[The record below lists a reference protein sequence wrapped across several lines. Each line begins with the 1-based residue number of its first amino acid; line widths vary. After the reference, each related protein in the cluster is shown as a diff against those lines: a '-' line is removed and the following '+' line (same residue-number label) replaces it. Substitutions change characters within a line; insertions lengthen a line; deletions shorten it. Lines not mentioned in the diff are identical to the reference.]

1 MTTALYNQD
10 GHWGIPGYIWP
21 AVVGTSLAAHVSIVL
36 FGLEDFSW
44 KVQEPPVP
52 PEAEIVL
59 ESGGLEFEAIS
70 AVATAPKEM
79 IAPDNVSVVK
89 ATETSQPILQQPS
102 SIVSQPIESTALQP
116 VQTPTAQVSS
126 LPATPLDMVDA
137 SGAMVVEAEEKSATE
152 SDPLPLNR
160 TEPTTVETVDPSVG
174 EASTTVPSTV
184 TEAAQVAP
192 PTSTVVSLAPVAA
205 TAVIAPTSAP
215 PSANSGSN
223 SATVNY
229 APVTEPTS
237 IVSPVTASSVST
249 EIDGVVASD
258 GTSVEVAVP
267 VTAVTPSQSENDAF
281 AVTSVEAASTQTVSP
296 LVPSPQGGAVSNTVE
311 PSSVTVATPTTSV
324 QTVQPAEQQL
334 AAIRPSETEL
344 SAISPSEPQQSAISA
359 SPQSSDPT
367 PNVPPVEIASIDP
380 LAKVTNYVAGYDAGE
395 CAHLS
400 VMSAGTDTAS
410 VTAFGAGI
418 APFAVFDQSFAAS
431 QGYEANIELRLVT
444 RPQCALL
451 DAIGFSNGIEAAGLV
466 ELERTVVKSGSSVS
480 GLIQRDLPIERIAAA
495 ETAGL
500 ELNGK
505 GPPEIYL
512 IDDAGS
518 IHDGR
523 EFVLPA
529 SNAVTAGGWRFAIP
543 VTLISRVEEET
554 ALLLAI
560 WNRPKDR
567 QPRRFSKLG
576 ANRIAE
582 VLEAPG
588 VYSLSAFKVL
598 R

>member
-1 MTTALYNQD
+1 MTTVLYNQD
-10 GHWGIPGYIWP
+10 GQWSIPGYIWP
-21 AVVGTSLAAHVSIVL
+21 AVLGTSLAAHVSIVL

-44 KVQEPPVP
+44 QVQEPSVP

-59 ESGGLEFEAIS
+59 ESGGLDFEAIS
-70 AVATAPKEM
+70 GVT
-79 IAPDNVSVVK
+79 IAPQDVIAADNVSVVQP
-89 ATETSQPILQQPS
+89 TEISQPVLQQPP
-102 SIVSQPIESTALQP
+102 SIISQPVESAALKP
-116 VQTPTAQVSS
+116 VQTPAVSVPS
-126 LPATPLDMVDA
+126 
-137 SGAMVVEAEEKSATE
+137 SSAV
-152 SDPLPLNR
+152 SIA
-160 TEPTTVETVDPSVG
+160 TVDPSNTIVV
-174 EASTTVPSTV
+174 EAQESIAPEAATQPDAQTKPTTIEKIDPSVDVVATTVPSTV
-184 TEAAQVAP
+184 TEAVVP
-192 PTSTVVSLAPVAA
+192 TSPTSTVVSLAPVTA
-205 TAVIAPTSAP
+205 TDVVTLALV
-215 PSANSGSN
+215 PSPVSSGANA
-223 SATVNY
+223 ATVNS
-229 APVTEPTS
+229 APVAAPTG
-237 IVSPVTASSVST
+237 VVTPVTANTVETEDDDVVVST
-249 EIDGVVASD
+249 GP
-258 GTSVEVAVP
+258 SVELTAP
-267 VTAVTPSQSENDAF
+267 VTAVTPSQSEAI
-281 AVTSVEAASTQTVSP
+281 AVTSAEAPSTQAVSPQVSSAQEGAASSTV
-296 LVPSPQGGAVSNTVE
+296 V
-311 PSSVTVATPTTSV
+311 PSSVTVATPASSV
-324 QTVQPAEQQL
+324 QTVRPAEQQF

-344 SAISPSEPQQSAISA
+344 AAIAPTEPQQSAISA

-367 PNVPPVEIASIDP
+367 PSVPPVELASIDP
-380 LAKVTNYVAGYDAGE
+380 LAKVTNYVADYDAGE

-418 APFAVFDQSFAAS
+418 APFAVFDKSFAAS

-451 DAIGFSNGIEAAGLV
+451 DAIGFSQGIEAAGLV

-523 EFVLPA
+523 EFILPA
-529 SNAVTAGGWRFAIP
+529 SNAATAGGWRFAIP
-543 VTLISRVEEET
+543 VTLISRVNEET

-567 QPRRFSKLG
+567 QPGRFSKLG